1 MFMKIRKVLL
11 PMLVIGSVGV
21 AVAAAGCHAD
31 MEAKFGDTASASAA
45 PPPPPPPTPPA
56 STPPPAET
64 APPPPPAPKVVK
76 LKGANV
82 KNGTQID
89 MPGDIEY
96 ATGSAK
102 IVENDKSKAVLN
114 ALLGIMKDNPNI
126 TKLRIEGHTDD
137 QGGKDYN
144 KSLSDKR
151 AASVADWLAKNGID
165 KGRLVTIGW
174 GMEHPL
180 VPNTSKE
187 NRAQNRRTEFHLQEL
202 DGQPVQ
208 ADSGGG
214 GGSPAPAAS
223 TSASPA
229 SSSSAAPGGGKPPTG
244 KKN

>member
-1 MFMKIRKVLL
+1 
-11 PMLVIGSVGV
+11 
-21 AVAAAGCHAD
+21 
-31 MEAKFGDTASASAA
+31 
-45 PPPPPPPTPPA
+45 
-56 STPPPAET
+56 
-64 APPPPPAPKVVK
+64 
-76 LKGANV
+76 V

-114 ALLGIMKDNPNI
+114 ALLQIMKDNNNI

-144 KSLSDKR
+144 KTLSDKR

-180 VPNTSKE
+180 VPNTSAA
-187 NRAQNRRTEFHLQEL
+187 NRSQNRRTEFHLQEI

-208 ADSGGG
+208 ADSSSGGG
-214 GGSPAPAAS
+214 ASPAPAAS
-223 TSASPA
+223 ASASAAPA
-229 SSSSAAPGGGKPPTG
+229 SSGAPPAAGGGKPPTPP
-244 KKN
+244 KSK